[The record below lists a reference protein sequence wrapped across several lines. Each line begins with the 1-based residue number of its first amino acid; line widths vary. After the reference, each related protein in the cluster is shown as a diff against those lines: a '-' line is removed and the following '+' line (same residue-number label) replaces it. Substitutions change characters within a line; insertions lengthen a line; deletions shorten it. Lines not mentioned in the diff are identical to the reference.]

1 MCLICS
7 FGCTSQDFFH
17 IANSK
22 IIILYFD
29 TNALDADLE
38 KFDLAC
44 TYMKNDQNL
53 SAYNLFMDLAQK
65 ELKNEN
71 LKAGVYLILASECKS
86 KQGKDGKEE
95 YDMAAKYYLKIAKKN
110 NAESPYAYRCAAKC
124 FLKSGQVDKAM
135 KISEEAK
142 KYMPKTMEE
151 RRTIVVVDDS
161 PAITLRLKS
170 YLERLGYDDIRTAG
184 DGKSALA
191 LITKL
196 IDDSQ
201 NPVILLDMEMPGMT
215 GDSVAKKLLE
225 KKPDLS
231 IILITADEK
240 SEPRVR
246 KTIGFGS
253 TAFIQKPFTI
263 NELKNALDVTES
275 NRIR

>member
-1 MCLICS
+1 M
-7 FGCTSQDFFH
+7 
-17 IANSK
+17 
-22 IIILYFD
+22 
-29 TNALDADLE
+29 DADLE